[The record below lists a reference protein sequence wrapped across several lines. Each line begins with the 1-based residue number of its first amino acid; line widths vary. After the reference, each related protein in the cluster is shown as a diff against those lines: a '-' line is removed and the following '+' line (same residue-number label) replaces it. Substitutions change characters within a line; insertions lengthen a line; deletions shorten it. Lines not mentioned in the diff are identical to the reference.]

1 MDNLAL
7 IESFA
12 DFKEEKNIDRSTL
25 IVILEECI
33 RVVLRKRYG
42 SADNFDIIVNPDKGD
57 LEIWRNRTVVEDG
70 GVQRDNEQ
78 IELLAAKKIES
89 DFEIG
94 EEVSEKVELEDL
106 GRRAILS
113 LKQNLLSKSKEYYNT
128 VIYKKFKDCI
138 REIIVG
144 EIHYMRYN
152 KNLII
157 RDDNHNEMILPREE
171 QIPNDFSRK
180 GDSLRAII
188 KEVRLDGT
196 KPIVILS
203 RRDPE
208 FLKKLFEQEIP
219 EIIDGLI
226 IVKNVVRIPG
236 EKAKVAVESY
246 DDRIDSVGACI
257 GMKGTRIHSIVK
269 ELRNENI
276 DVINYTTNNQL
287 YITRAISPAK
297 ISTIK
302 IDQENKIASVLVKPD
317 QVSKAIGRNGQ
328 NIQLASQ
335 LTGYKI
341 NIFRDSPYED
351 DVEITE
357 FSDEIEPWIIEQ
369 FRNVDLDTAR
379 TILDCDLED
388 LVRRTDL
395 EEDTILD
402 VCRILKEEFNEIK

>member
-25 IVILEECI
+25 MAILEESI
-33 RVVLRKRYG
+33 RAVLRKRYG

-70 GVQRDNEQ
+70 VVQEDNEQ
-78 IELLAAKKIES
+78 IELSEAKKIEP

-94 EEVSEKVELEDL
+94 EEVSEKVELKDL
-106 GRRAILS
+106 GRRSILS
-113 LKQNLLSKSKEYYNT
+113 LKQNLFSKSKEYYNT
-128 VIYKKFKDCI
+128 VIYKNFKDRI
-138 REIIVG
+138 GEIVVG
-144 EIHYMRYN
+144 EIHYVRYN
-152 KNLII
+152 KHLII
-157 RDDNHNEMILPREE
+157 RDDNHNEMILPKEE

-180 GDSLRAII
+180 GDSLRAVI
-188 KEVRLDGT
+188 KEVRLEGI
-196 KPIVILS
+196 KPVVILS
-203 RRDPE
+203 RSDPE

-219 EIIDGLI
+219 EVVDGLI

-246 DDRIDSVGACI
+246 DDRIDPVGACV
-257 GMKGTRIHSIVK
+257 GVKGTRIHSIVK

-276 DVINYTTNNQL
+276 DVINYTTNHQL
-287 YITRAISPAK
+287 YITRAINPAK
-297 ISTIK
+297 ISMIK
-302 IDQENKIASVLVKPD
+302 IDQENKTAMVSVKPD

-328 NIQLASQ
+328 NIRLASQ

-351 DVEITE
+351 DVELTE
-357 FSDEIEPWIIEQ
+357 FGDEIEPWIIEQ
-369 FRNVDLDTAR
+369 FRNAGLDTAR
-379 TILDCDLED
+379 AILDCDLED
-388 LVRRTDL
+388 LIRRTDL
-395 EEDTILD
+395 EEETILD
-402 VCRILKEEFNEIK
+402 VCRVLKEEFNEIK

>member
-7 IESFA
+7 IGSFT

-25 IVILEECI
+25 MAILEESI
-33 RVVLRKRYG
+33 KAVLRKRYG

-70 GVQRDNEQ
+70 EVQEDNEQ
-78 IELLAAKKIES
+78 IELSAAKKIEP

-94 EEVSEKVELEDL
+94 EEVSEKVELEEL

-113 LKQNLLSKSKEYYNT
+113 LKQNLFSKSKEYYNT
-128 VIYKKFKDCI
+128 VIYKNFKDRI
-138 REIIVG
+138 GEILVG
-144 EIHYMRYN
+144 EIHYARYN
-152 KNLII
+152 KQLIV

-180 GDSLRAII
+180 GDSIRAVI
-188 KEVRLDGT
+188 KEVRLEGN
-196 KPIVILS
+196 KPIIILS
-203 RRDPE
+203 RSDPE

-219 EIIDGLI
+219 EVFDGLI
-226 IVKNVVRIPG
+226 TVKNVVRIPG

-246 DDRIDSVGACI
+246 DDRIDPVGACV
-257 GMKGTRIHSIVK
+257 GVRGTRIHSVVK

-276 DVINYTTNNQL
+276 DVINYTTNQQL
-287 YITRAISPAK
+287 YITRALSPAK
-297 ISTIK
+297 ISMIE
-302 IDQENKIASVLVKPD
+302 IDENTKSATVSVKPD

-328 NIQLASQ
+328 NIRLASQ

-351 DVEITE
+351 DVELTE
-357 FSDEIEPWIIEQ
+357 FGDEIEPWVIEQ
-369 FRNVDLDTAR
+369 FKSAGFDTAR
-379 TILDCDLED
+379 AILDCDLED
-388 LVRRTDL
+388 LIKRTDL
-395 EEDTILD
+395 EEETILD
-402 VCRILKEEFNEIK
+402 VCRVLKEEFKR